1 MTALKA
7 LPIAHV
13 SCTQLEGLTDS
24 CKDALIGKGLSEIG
38 LSFFFHFFPPE
49 PLIGLVWV
57 FLLFHISASLNHV
70 CLPSDKIV
78 KGDFL

>member
-38 LSFFFHFFPPE
+38 LSFFFHFFSPR
-49 PLIGLVWV
+49 
-57 FLLFHISASLNHV
+57 ASHWT
-70 CLPSDKIV
+70 CMGIFTFPY
-78 KGDFL
+78 